1 MESRKYNDTGSDLMR
16 GRKRWKGP
24 IEVKWRVRV
33 EFIVKKTIGR
43 DQGVVRFN
51 SVKTMRKNNTK
62 V

>member
-1 MESRKYNDTGSDLMR
+1 MR